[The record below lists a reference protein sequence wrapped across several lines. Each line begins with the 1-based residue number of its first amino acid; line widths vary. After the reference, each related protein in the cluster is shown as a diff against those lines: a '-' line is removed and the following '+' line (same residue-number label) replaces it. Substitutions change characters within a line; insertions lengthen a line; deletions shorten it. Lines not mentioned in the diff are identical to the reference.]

1 MERKTKGGRHWKGK
15 RSVRTVSTAWERE
28 RRETRHGEQ
37 GEVGGEK
44 RHLPVGQTVLQRLH
58 EQVKRTA
65 CQTRGENEVGHA
77 GKQGTVARNQRKT
90 RVERGER
97 RDLEVRGRVG
107 RYVMSGSWNSFMVPG
122 TSACM
127 ERRVSMNEENEQ
139 WAFLQV
145 SRRDDE
151 YTFGNCSGSEKQEG
165 IRRDELGM

>member
-65 CQTRGENEVGHA
+65 RQTRGENEVGHA
-77 GKQGTVARNQRKT
+77 GKQGTVARNQWKT
-90 RVERGER
+90 KVERGER